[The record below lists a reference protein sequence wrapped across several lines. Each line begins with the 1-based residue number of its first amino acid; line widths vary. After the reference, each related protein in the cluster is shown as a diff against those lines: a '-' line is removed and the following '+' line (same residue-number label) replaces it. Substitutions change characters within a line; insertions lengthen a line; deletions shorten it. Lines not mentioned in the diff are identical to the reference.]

1 MNDALLSLEAIHVA
15 YGKVEAV
22 RGVNLALGEGQI
34 TTVIGANGAGKTT
47 LLSAAA
53 GLLPWSGRA
62 RYQGEDLS
70 RMTVEDR
77 VERGFCLVPEQRA
90 LFGDMPVLDNLLL
103 GAFVRRRDKAYVKNS
118 LESVFEQFPRLAER
132 QAQLAQTLSGG
143 ERQMLAIGRALM
155 SQPRLLLL
163 DEPSLGL
170 APTIVR
176 DVLKRVRGLRD
187 QGVSI
192 LLVEQNARAA
202 LDVADYA
209 YVMDTGEFVLEGKAA
224 DMASDPRVMATYL
237 GGGVE

>member
-1 MNDALLSLEAIHVA
+1 MSSVLLELNDLRVS

-22 RGVNLALGEGQI
+22 RGIHLRLEEGQI
-34 TTVIGANGAGKTT
+34 ITVIGANGAGKTT

-53 GLLPWSGRA
+53 GLLPSGGRA
-62 RYQGEDLS
+62 SYRGQDLL

-77 VERGFCLVPEQRA
+77 VEQGFCLVPEQRA
-90 LFGDMPVLDNLLL
+90 LFGDMPVIDNLLL
-103 GAFVRRRDKAYVKNS
+103 GAFVRRRDKAFVRKS
-118 LESVFEQFPRLAER
+118 LDSVFEQFPRLAER
-132 QAQLAQTLSGG
+132 QTQLAQTLSGG

-155 SQPRLLLL
+155 VQPRLLLL

-176 DVLKRVRGLRD
+176 DVLMRVRALRD

-209 YVMDTGEFVLEGKAA
+209 YVMDTGEFVLEGPASGMAA
-224 DMASDPRVMATYL
+224 DPRVVATYL

>member
-1 MNDALLSLEAIHVA
+1 MSRALLEIEDISVS

-22 RGVNLALGEGQI
+22 RDVSLRLEEGRI
-34 TTVIGANGAGKTT
+34 ITVIGANGAGKTT

-53 GLLPWSGRA
+53 GLLPWTGRA
-62 RYQGEDLS
+62 YYQGSDLS

-77 VERGFCLVPEQRA
+77 VDRGFCLVPEQRA

-103 GAFVRRRDKAYVKNS
+103 GAYVRRRDRSFVRKS

-132 QAQLAQTLSGG
+132 RAQEAQTLSGG

-176 DVLKRVRGLRD
+176 DVLTRVRGLRD
-187 QGVSI
+187 QGVSV

-209 YVMDTGEFVLEGKAA
+209 YVMDTGEFVLEGPAS
-224 DMASDPRVMATYL
+224 DMATDPRVTATYL
-237 GGGVE
+237 GGNAE

>member
-1 MNDALLSLEAIHVA
+1 MSAALLSLEGVHVA

-22 RGVNLALGEGQI
+22 RGVTLKLDEGQI

-62 RYQGEDLS
+62 QYRGQDLS

-103 GAFVRRRDKAYVKNS
+103 GAFVRRHDKAFVRKS
-118 LESVFEQFPRLAER
+118 LDAVFEQFPRLAER
-132 QAQLAQTLSGG
+132 QTQLAQTLSGG

-209 YVMDTGEFVLEGKAA
+209 YVMDTGEFVLEGAA
-224 DMASDPRVMATYL
+224 TDMANDERVMATYL
-237 GGGVE
+237 GGRIE